1 MTDRDPDR
9 ERRMRQ
15 AEDDSDW
22 DWYYYEYRYEPYS
35 AARSN
40 EYSRNHG
47 QQYGRNYGR
56 GSSQDYERNYGR
68 GFNQDYGQDYERNY
82 GRDFNLYGVHPNPN
96 WMRGQYSGMGPR
108 GYRRSDERMQEDI
121 NDRLTWH
128 GQVDATEIMVD
139 VQDGIATLTGTVN
152 SRQEK
157 RLAEDI
163 AESIPGVT
171 DVQNNLKINNQ
182 RNWNQSESTTEMNQQ
197 TQGETTETSKR
208 KR

>member
-15 AEDDSDW
+15 TEDDSDW

-35 AARSN
+35 SARNSD
-40 EYSRNHG
+40 
-47 QQYGRNYGR
+47 YGRNYG
-56 GSSQDYERNYGR
+56 QDSGRNYGR
-68 GFNQDYGQDYERNY
+68 GFNQDYGQDYGRSYNRGYDRNQDY
-82 GRDFNLYGVHPNPN
+82 NRDFSLYGVHPNPY

-128 GQVDATEIMVD
+128 GQVDATEINVE

-163 AESIPGVT
+163 AESIPGVM
-171 DVQNNLKINNQ
+171 DVQNNLKINN
-182 RNWNQSESTTEMNQQ
+182 RGTWNRSESNMEMNQQ
-197 TQGETTETSKR
+197 TQEETTETSRKKR
-208 KR
+208 